1 MSCKKDFKVLW
12 SLKQLILLNIL
23 PAASQIKKSRWSGI
37 WDSILTQAVAEVKKY
52 HPTAALRKKYLD
64 KNFLLIKILNN

>member
-23 PAASQIKKSRWSGI
+23 PAASKIKKNRWSGI
-37 WDSILTQAVAEVKKY
+37 WDSILTQAAAEGKKIS
-52 HPTAALRKKYLD
+52 P
-64 KNFLLIKILNN
+64 NSSIEGKIS

>member
-1 MSCKKDFKVLW
+1 MEFEAVDFTEYLASRIPNKKEQMIRNMEFY
-12 SLKQLILLNIL
+12 INTG
-23 PAASQIKKSRWSGI
+23 R
-37 WDSILTQAVAEVKKY
+37 AEVKKY